1 MKTSI
6 KLKEIETQLAYFQ
19 PTKEW
24 QPQKY
29 NLFLQRLEQI
39 ISELIL
45 IIEELKTEN
54 INKEQLKASE
64 DLLQNYLSVREKY
77 F

>member
-1 MKTSI
+1 MNTSS
-6 KLKEIETQLAYFQ
+6 KLQELETQLAYFQ

-29 NLFLQRLEQI
+29 NQFLQRLEQI

-45 IIEELKTEN
+45 LIEELKTEN
-54 INKEQLKASE
+54 TNQEQLKAAE
-64 DLLQNYLSVREKY
+64 DLLQNYLSVRKKY